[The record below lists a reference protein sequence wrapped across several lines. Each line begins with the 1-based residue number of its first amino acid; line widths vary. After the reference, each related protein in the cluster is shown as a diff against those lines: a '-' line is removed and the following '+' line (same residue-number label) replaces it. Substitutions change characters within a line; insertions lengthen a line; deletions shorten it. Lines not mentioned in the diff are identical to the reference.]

1 MRLHAALLAL
11 SLLAVPGRAALAD
24 EGMWT
29 FDNFPKAAVKEKHG
43 VEITDAWLKHVRLAS
58 VRLAGGCSGSFVS
71 AGGLVMTNYHC
82 AVGCVKDASTKD
94 KDYQVDGFYAKSE
107 DKEIACPEIEVNQ
120 LLDIADVTSRVKG
133 ATKDLEG
140 AAFIKAQRAEM
151 GLIEKSCSEENTY
164 RCDVVPLYHGGLY
177 HLYKYRTYRDVKLV
191 FVPERDSAFFGGD
204 PDNFNFPRYNLDL
217 AFLRVYEGGK
227 PAATGDHFTWSA
239 SGAKEGEAIFT
250 PGNPGG
256 TDRLLTV
263 AQLEYARDVQYP
275 NALLRLSELRG
286 ILEQFGKIGAEEKR
300 VSQDQLLLIEN
311 AIKVQRGE
319 FEAILDRKLF
329 DAKSKAERELR
340 DRIAAD
346 PETQG
351 KYGTAWDAIAK
362 AQERKRD
369 LRKTLAFMERGSGFT
384 SDLYSFARILVRG
397 AAERPKPNG
406 ERLREYRDSAL
417 PSIEQRLFSTAPI
430 SRELQEVQLEFSLS
444 KLREEMGA
452 DDPFV
457 KKVLGRESPESLA
470 RSLLAGTKLDD
481 VALRKKMWEEGAKA
495 VDASDDSMIR
505 LARLVDADGRAV
517 RKTYEEEVDAPE
529 RMGSELVAQALF
541 AEKGTSTYPDATFTP
556 RLAYG
561 AVRGWVENGRTIPPF
576 TTIGGLF
583 DRATGK
589 EPYALPKSWIDGKGK
604 LKMDTPMNFSNDLD
618 IVGGNSGSPVINK
631 DGEVVGLLFDGNI
644 HSLGG
649 NFWFDDKLNR
659 AVAVHSSLIL
669 EALQEIYD
677 ADRLVKELKPGR

>member
-1 MRLHAALLAL
+1 
-11 SLLAVPGRAALAD
+11 
-24 EGMWT
+24 
-29 FDNFPKAAVKEKHG
+29 
-43 VEITDAWLKHVRLAS
+43 
-58 VRLAGGCSGSFVS
+58 
-71 AGGLVMTNYHC
+71 
-82 AVGCVKDASTKD
+82 
-94 KDYQVDGFYAKSE
+94 
-107 DKEIACPEIEVNQ
+107 
-120 LLDIADVTSRVKG
+120 
-133 ATKDLEG
+133 
-140 AAFIKAQRAEM
+140 
-151 GLIEKSCSEENTY
+151 
-164 RCDVVPLYHGGLY
+164 
-177 HLYKYRTYRDVKLV
+177 
-191 FVPERDSAFFGGD
+191 
-204 PDNFNFPRYNLDL
+204 
-217 AFLRVYEGGK
+217 
-227 PAATGDHFTWSA
+227 
-239 SGAKEGEAIFT
+239 
-250 PGNPGG
+250 
-256 TDRLLTV
+256 
-263 AQLEYARDVQYP
+263 
-275 NALLRLSELRG
+275 
-286 ILEQFGKIGAEEKR
+286 
-300 VSQDQLLLIEN
+300 
-311 AIKVQRGE
+311 
-319 FEAILDRKLF
+319 
-329 DAKSKAERELR
+329 
-340 DRIAAD
+340 
-346 PETQG
+346 
-351 KYGTAWDAIAK
+351 
-362 AQERKRD
+362 
-369 LRKTLAFMERGSGFT
+369 
-384 SDLYSFARILVRG
+384 
-397 AAERPKPNG
+397 
-406 ERLREYRDSAL
+406 
-417 PSIEQRLFSTAPI
+417 
-430 SRELQEVQLEFSLS
+430 
-444 KLREEMGA
+444 MGA